1 MKSIIAL
8 LSLAV
13 LAVIRGT
20 AAEPVVTN
28 KVFFDVDI
36 DEGEGGRIVLGL
48 FGETV
53 PKTVE
58 NFRALCTGEKGV
70 GKKGKPLHYK
80 GSVFHRV
87 IPNFML
93 QGGDFTDGNG
103 RGGESIYGDK
113 FEDENFELNH
123 EGPFYLSMANA
134 GPNTNGSQFFI
145 TTVKTPWL
153 DGRHTVFGKV
163 IEGEDVVKR
172 IEDVGSPSG
181 TTKKTVTIVDSG
193 ELKDEAPAVEGEAEP
208 AATE

>member
-1 MKSIIAL
+1 MGILAL
-8 LSLAV
+8 LSFACLAIISSV
-13 LAVIRGT
+13 REESPAVT
-20 AAEPVVTN
+20 K

-36 DEGEGGRIVLGL
+36 DGGEGGRITLGL
-48 FGETV
+48 FGDVV

-103 RGGESIYGDK
+103 RGGESIYGEK
-113 FEDENFELNH
+113 FADENFDLKH
-123 EGPFYLSMANA
+123 EAPMYLSMANA

-145 TTVKTPWL
+145 TTVKTSWL
-153 DGRHTVFGKV
+153 DGRHVVFGKV
-163 IEGEDVVKR
+163 LEGEDVVKR
-172 IEDVGSPSG
+172 IEGVGSNSG
-181 TTKKTVTIVDSG
+181 STTKTVTIADSG
-193 ELKDEAPAVEGEAEP
+193 EL
-208 AATE
+208 